1 MSCKELILLIRTNKG
16 KCIVYVLFGAIITF
30 ILCSVLYL
38 LITVNNIG
46 LKSIGQS
53 NSLEQPNSY
62 KIGDALTSSGVELHD
77 NNITK
82 NISEKTNL
90 TANMVVLMVKFS
102 DYKRQTSR
110 NLTLIKLDYK
120 NEFEKYK
127 EETSR
132 NLTLIK
138 LDYKNEFEKYKEET
152 SRNLTLIKLDYKED
166 ITEYKEEFEK
176 YKKKVVDNLT
186 VIAYR
191 VTDNKKEFISLIK
204 NLTNSIA
211 SLRIMHLVNKVEI
224 SQNLTFISSEIN
236 RLYMLVKNNNKT
248 IHNVLSGV
256 FAYIGKYKNDLGKN
270 ITKLR
275 TIMKEN
281 KANIVENEVLFGKK
295 INGSLEGSRLFWEK
309 CPISWKDVG
318 GVYPVKVCEYK

>member
-1 MSCKELILLIRTNKG
+1 MMSCKELILLIRTNKG

-102 DYKRQTSR
+102 DYKRQ
-110 NLTLIKLDYK
+110 
-120 NEFEKYK
+120 
-127 EETSR
+127 TSR